1 MYQGDIEKT
10 ISFYY
15 VNIIMGIICYT
26 VENDVDNSGCYGN
39 CLQCVQ
45 KWLKSEECGVYY
57 VNVITNVIFL

>member
-15 VNIIMGIICYT
+15 VNIIMGIISYI
-26 VENDVDNSGCYGN
+26 VENAVDNSGCYGN

-45 KWLKSEECGVYY
+45 K
-57 VNVITNVIFL
+57 